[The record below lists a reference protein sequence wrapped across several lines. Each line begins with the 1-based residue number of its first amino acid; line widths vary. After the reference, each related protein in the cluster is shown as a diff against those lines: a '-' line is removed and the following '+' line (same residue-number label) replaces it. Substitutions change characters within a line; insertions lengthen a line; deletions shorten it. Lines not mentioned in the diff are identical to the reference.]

1 MNCSEVKVMSDMSIS
16 YIEIYNQAAQDLDED
31 LAAAAADQSEQG
43 DDSTPQLYNL
53 NQILDSLGD

>member
-1 MNCSEVKVMSDMSIS
+1 MSDMSIS